1 MKEQEVYVKVS
12 VDDELPEVG
21 SKFITIDTDG
31 FSYDWKRTIRDEEQS
46 RKIFAN
52 RKITHYL
59 KPTTGILLTKEEL
72 VKLIMDFTEKYSEGK
87 GTKFLREK
95 GLL

>member
-1 MKEQEVYVKVS
+1 MKEQEIYFKADVEK
-12 VDDELPEVG
+12 
-21 SKFITIDTDG
+21 TIDR
-31 FSYDWKRTIRDEEQS
+31 WERTIYPYDADHDQKRAIKSVLIELQYP
-46 RKIFAN
+46 
-52 RKITHYL
+52 YL